1 MTRFHVIT
9 DAETGETIEVP
20 FTPEEEAAADA
31 QEALLADPPKPD
43 PLAELRDFLIAH
55 PEVAALLSQK

>member
-31 QEALLADPPKPD
+31 TEVIARKPPD
-43 PLAELRDFLIAH
+43 PVQELRDFLIAH

>member
-1 MTRFHVIT
+1 MTRFHVMT
-9 DAETGETIEVP
+9 NAESGETTEVL

-31 QEALLADPPKPD
+31 AMQREILPPDPVEELADF
-43 PLAELRDFLIAH
+43 LRSH